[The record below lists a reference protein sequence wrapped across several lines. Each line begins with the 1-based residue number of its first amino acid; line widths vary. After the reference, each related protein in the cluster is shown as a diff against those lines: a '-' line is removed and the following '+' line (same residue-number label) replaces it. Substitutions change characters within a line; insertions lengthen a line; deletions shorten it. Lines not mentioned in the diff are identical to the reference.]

1 MQAFDSLVRKK
12 DGQPLQYLIVDDSV
26 FARRNL
32 QRIISMF
39 GGVMV
44 GEAGDGRAAIE
55 AYGRL
60 LPDLVLMDV
69 TMPDMEGIEAAE
81 HIINQHPH
89 ARIVMV
95 SSVAYQENVSEALR
109 KGALYFVQKPPK
121 PEVLYDVIKGVL
133 GEDAVAAP
141 AIKEMNNAH
150 EN

>member
-1 MQAFDSLVRKK
+1 MQAFEYLVRKK
-12 DGQPLQYLIVDDSV
+12 DGQPLQYLIVDDSI

-32 QRIISMF
+32 QRIIAMF

-44 GEAGDGRAAIE
+44 GEASDGRAAVA

-81 HIINQHPH
+81 HIINQHPE

-95 SSVAYQENVSEALR
+95 SSVGYQDNVAEALR
-109 KGALYFVQKPPK
+109 KGVLYFVQKPPK
-121 PEVLYDVIKGVL
+121 PEILYNVIKSVM
-133 GEDAVAAP
+133 GEDAIAAP
-141 AIKEMNNAH
+141 VGEEDSNAH

>member
-1 MQAFDSLVRKK
+1 MQAFESLLRKK

-39 GGVMV
+39 GGVMA
-44 GEAGDGRAAIE
+44 GEAGDGRAAID

-81 HIINQHPH
+81 HIIHQHPD

-121 PEVLYDVIKGVL
+121 PEVLYDVIKSVL
-133 GEDAVAAP
+133 GEAVIAAP
-141 AIKEMNNAH
+141 SPKEKNDTH

>member
-1 MQAFDSLVRKK
+1 MQDFDSLVRRK
-12 DGQPLQYLIVDDSV
+12 DGLPLQYLIVDDSV

-81 HIINQHPH
+81 NIINQHPD

-121 PEVLYDVIKGVL
+121 PEILYDVIKSVL
-133 GEDAVAAP
+133 GQDAVAAS
-141 AIKEMNNAH
+141 ATKEKNDSH

>member
-1 MQAFDSLVRKK
+1 MQAFEFLVRKS
-12 DGQPLQYLIVDDSV
+12 DGQPLRYLIVDDSI
-26 FARRNL
+26 FARKNL
-32 QRIISMF
+32 QRIVSMF
-39 GGVMV
+39 GGETA

-55 AYGRL
+55 AYSKL

-81 HIINQHPH
+81 NIINQHPD

-121 PEVLYDVIKGVL
+121 PELLYDVIKTVM
-133 GEDAVAAP
+133 GEAAISAP
-141 AIKEMNNAH
+141 TTKEKNDPHAN
-150 EN
+150 

>member
-1 MQAFDSLVRKK
+1 MQAFEPLVRKK
-12 DGQPLQYLIVDDSV
+12 DGQPLQYLIVDDSI
-26 FARRNL
+26 FARRNV

-81 HIINQHPH
+81 HIINQHPD

-95 SSVAYQENVSEALR
+95 SSVGYQDNVSEALR

-121 PEVLYDVIKGVL
+121 PEILYNVIKTVL
-133 GEDAVAAP
+133 GEDATAAP
-141 AIKEMNNAH
+141 ASQGE
-150 EN
+150 

>member
-1 MQAFDSLVRKK
+1 MQAFESLVLKK
-12 DGQPLQYLIVDDSV
+12 DGQPLRYLIVDDSV

-32 QRIISMF
+32 QRIVAMF
-39 GGVMV
+39 GGVMA

-81 HIINQHPH
+81 HIINQHPK

-95 SSVAYQENVSEALR
+95 SSVAYQENVSESLR

-121 PEVLYDVIKGVL
+121 PELLYDVIKNVM
-133 GEDAVAAP
+133 GEDAIAP
-141 AIKEMNNAH
+141 ARKEKGDAH